1 LAEFT
6 RANGDESGA
15 EAQLRKA
22 MAANPKSGALAHALG
37 LSLIRQKRVADG
49 VVELAKAAELEPNE
63 PRFAY
68 VEAVA
73 LHDTGDAPRAI
84 EVLKSL
90 LNRRPYDR
98 DALVA
103 LVTYE
108 MESGDLIS
116 AASRARLLSRLEP
129 ESEDIRQLLGEI
141 ENAMKGKP

>member
-1 LAEFT
+1 MSSGGAS
-6 RANGDESGA
+6 RYWRCASGDRGSE
-15 EAQLRKA
+15 
-22 MAANPKSGALAHALG
+22 
-37 LSLIRQKRVADG
+37 
-49 VVELAKAAELEPNE
+49 EP
-63 PRFAY
+63 
-68 VEAVA
+68 
-73 LHDTGDAPRAI
+73 
-84 EVLKSL
+84 